1 MTVETYGPADLY
13 VVAFPSEHVPGQIR
27 EAVLTTLSSGVITLL
42 DLVLVRRA
50 ADGSTEVL
58 EIESL
63 GEEFDLDLVQTSGSG
78 LVGQEDIGD
87 ATVDGLLIRRGQPG
101 RPAAV
106 DDDNGEALVGPPL
119 PRQGPAGSVRC
130 PASRAL
136 PSRARGSR

>member
-63 GEEFDLDLVQTSGSG
+63 GEEFDLDLVQTVFEGHD
-78 LVGQEDIGD
+78 LKTAV
-87 ATVDGLLIRRGQPG
+87 VD
-101 RPAAV
+101 
-106 DDDNGEALVGPPL
+106 
-119 PRQGPAGSVRC
+119 PAGSGIPLGPDMYPDLIRSVGTAL
-130 PASRAL
+130 ASCN
-136 PSRARGSR
+136 